1 MRKRKTDYGTIILH
15 WLLVAAFGVAFVTG
29 MRIATEAPERN
40 WINSFDAVLPQ
51 NVWVM
56 HMQAAVVLLAVAF
69 AYTIYVRRSGL
80 GRRIRLDKVRL
91 RGLVGRGQARRGAV
105 NILLYW
111 VFFVTML
118 ALMASGGLMYF
129 GYFAGYDVAT
139 LHWYATWVVLGFSG
153 LHVLSH
159 LRIGGT
165 SQLLRIFR
173 PTGLSA
179 PPPQLDAI
187 ELLTMLAEQSARLQP
202 ESGGADKTASE
213 TRMQPVQHETRV
225 QPAQRTAPVRP
236 LQRETRVQPV
246 RREAPLQPVQRETRV
261 QPVRREAPLQ
271 PVQRENRVQPVRR
284 EAPLQPVQRE
294 TRLQPLL
301 REAPLQPVQRD
312 APLQPVQR
320 DALLQPIQREAPL
333 QPAQRPKDAT
343 RGRPPVRSAATHP
356 APGPAAK
363 SRTSK
368 PRNPTFQSNPFVVA
382 AAIAIAG
389 ASIVVA
395 TDRLAV
401 DQLQIHRIS
410 SADAPILDGDTSD
423 RAWRSIQ
430 PFSVMTNQ
438 GGNFDGKGE
447 SRIDIRAEHDGTW
460 AYFLFTWEDTTR
472 SLKHLPLIKEI
483 DGWHMLHDGY
493 ESGDE
498 HDYNE
503 DKFSVL
509 LTTLDATLAGDRTFH
524 AGTHPI
530 PEAPPTMTGRGLHY
544 TPGND
549 VYVDVW
555 LWKATSSGSTGWMD
569 DSHFG
574 PPLDPTP
581 MQVRNVVPYRGG
593 FAPDPGT
600 ANYADNFIMS
610 DEPAVD
616 GKRMITPRRLP
627 RDLAKTTAAMGE
639 IDLDPNHGESEG
651 ARWFMTEAESVP
663 YSSGQ
668 DVTVPVGTVIP
679 GVIIGGEFSGDRADI
694 RCAAR
699 WASGHWALEVA
710 RRLDTHSQYDVPLQT
725 GVFMRVAAFDHSQI
739 RHTRHVRPI
748 RLEVE

>member
-1 MRKRKTDYGTIILH
+1 
-15 WLLVAAFGVAFVTG
+15 
-29 MRIATEAPERN
+29 
-40 WINSFDAVLPQ
+40 
-51 NVWVM
+51 
-56 HMQAAVVLLAVAF
+56 
-69 AYTIYVRRSGL
+69 
-80 GRRIRLDKVRL
+80 
-91 RGLVGRGQARRGAV
+91 
-105 NILLYW
+105 
-111 VFFVTML
+111 
-118 ALMASGGLMYF
+118 
-129 GYFAGYDVAT
+129 
-139 LHWYATWVVLGFSG
+139 
-153 LHVLSH
+153 
-159 LRIGGT
+159 
-165 SQLLRIFR
+165 
-173 PTGLSA
+173 
-179 PPPQLDAI
+179 
-187 ELLTMLAEQSARLQP
+187 
-202 ESGGADKTASE
+202 
-213 TRMQPVQHETRV
+213 
-225 QPAQRTAPVRP
+225 
-236 LQRETRVQPV
+236 
-246 RREAPLQPVQRETRV
+246 
-261 QPVRREAPLQ
+261 
-271 PVQRENRVQPVRR
+271 
-284 EAPLQPVQRE
+284 
-294 TRLQPLL
+294 
-301 REAPLQPVQRD
+301 
-312 APLQPVQR
+312 
-320 DALLQPIQREAPL
+320 
-333 QPAQRPKDAT
+333 
-343 RGRPPVRSAATHP
+343 
-356 APGPAAK
+356 
-363 SRTSK
+363 
-368 PRNPTFQSNPFVVA
+368 
-382 AAIAIAG
+382 
-389 ASIVVA
+389 
-395 TDRLAV
+395 
-401 DQLQIHRIS
+401 
-410 SADAPILDGDTSD
+410 
-423 RAWRSIQ
+423 
-430 PFSVMTNQ
+430 MTNQ

-447 SRIDIRAEHDGTW
+447 SRIDIRAVHDGTW
-460 AYFLFTWEDTTR
+460 AYFLFTWDDPTR
-472 SLKHLPLIKEI
+472 SLKHLPLVKEI

-498 HDYNE
+498 HEYNE

-600 ANYADNFIMS
+600 ANYADNFILS

-616 GKRMITPRRLP
+616 GKRTITPRRLP
-627 RDLAKTTAAMGE
+627 RDLAKTAAAMGE

-663 YSSGQ
+663 YSSQQ

-679 GVIIGGEFSGDRADI
+679 GVIISGEFSGDRADI